1 MKVVLTGSQ
10 GFIGGFIVE
19 ELLSQGH
26 TVIGIDNFS
35 KYGHLDKQHDRNPNF
50 KLIVEDLSISNK
62 LLKQALIGAD
72 HLIAG
77 AAKIGGISYFH
88 TFAYDLLSTN
98 ERITANTCDAA
109 IDAYSL
115 GQLKKVT
122 YISSSMVYENT
133 TQWPSKEGDQH
144 LISPPSSAYGFQ
156 KLAVE
161 YFAHAA
167 WDQYK
172 LPYTIV
178 RPFNAV
184 GIGEA
189 RAKNAVISKT
199 GNTSISFSHIVPDLI
214 QKVLLGQDPLRLLG
228 NGKQVRHFTYGG
240 DLARGI
246 HMSMIN
252 PAAHNND
259 FNISTD
265 ESFTALEVAKLIWHK
280 INKDKPFSFEIDE
293 PFKFDVQQRIPDTSK
308 AKEILGFSAETKLE
322 KVLDEL
328 IPWVAE
334 SLKKNSI

>member
-1 MKVVLTGSQ
+1 MKIVLTGSQ
-10 GFIGGFIVE
+10 GFIGGYIVE

-35 KYGHLDKQHDRNPNF
+35 KYGHLNKQHDLNPNF
-50 KLIVEDLSISNK
+50 ELIVEDLSISNE

-88 TFAYDLLSTN
+88 AFAYDLLSTN
-98 ERITANTCDAA
+98 ERIMANTCDAA
-109 IDAYSL
+109 IEAYSH

-133 TQWPSKEGDQH
+133 NKWPSKEGDQH

-161 YFAHAA
+161 YFAYAA

-172 LPYTIV
+172 LPFTIV

-189 RAKNAVISKT
+189 RAIDTVTSKT
-199 GNTSISFSHIVPDLI
+199 GNTSISYSHIVPDLI

-228 NGKQVRHFTYGG
+228 NGKQIRHFTYGG

-246 HMSMIN
+246 HMAMLN

-265 ESFTALEVAKLIWHK
+265 ESFTALEVAKLIWYK
-280 INKDKPFSFEIDE
+280 INKDKPFNFEVDE

-308 AKEILGFSAETKLE
+308 AKEVLGFSAETKLE
-322 KVLDEL
+322 KVLDVL
-328 IPWVAE
+328 IPWVTE
-334 SLKKNSI
+334 NLKKNLI

>member
-161 YFAHAA
+161 YFAYAA

-189 RAKNAVISKT
+189 RAIDTVTSKT
-199 GNTSISFSHIVPDLI
+199 GNTSISYSHIVPDLI

-228 NGKQVRHFTYGG
+228 NGKQIRHFTYGG

-246 HMSMIN
+246 HMAMLN

-265 ESFTALEVAKLIWHK
+265 ESFTALEVAELIWYK
-280 INKDKPFSFEIDE
+280 INKDKPFNFEVDE

>member
-189 RAKNAVISKT
+189 RAKNAVISK
-199 GNTSISFSHIVPDLI
+199 G
-214 QKVLLGQDPLRLLG
+214 
-228 NGKQVRHFTYGG
+228 
-240 DLARGI
+240 LA
-246 HMSMIN
+246 N
-252 PAAHNND
+252 
-259 FNISTD
+259 
-265 ESFTALEVAKLIWHK
+265 
-280 INKDKPFSFEIDE
+280 
-293 PFKFDVQQRIPDTSK
+293 
-308 AKEILGFSAETKLE
+308 
-322 KVLDEL
+322 
-328 IPWVAE
+328 
-334 SLKKNSI
+334 